1 MGNPLLKRPFS
12 ALMSTRK
19 ITLQEIADM
28 AGVSIATV
36 SRVINQNGRFS
47 KETEKRVRAIIEKYD
62 YRPNQI
68 ARSLRVKKA
77 KLIGIIVPDVTNEF
91 FAMMSLELQLQL
103 LKHDYV
109 SVICNTNESGIIAAK
124 HLSML
129 KSQLV
134 SGIIYITH
142 DSYEENNFLNVPTVF
157 IDRHPISSKL
167 DNGHVFIE
175 SENLQGGYMATKH
188 LIEKGCR
195 RIAIVFLRGS
205 ISSHLSRY
213 EGYER
218 ALSDAG
224 IDHDKTLVIPVDIVS
239 FEEGY
244 QLTRQLFDKP
254 NNIDGIFFTSDILA
268 QGALRAISEY
278 EILVPDQIKIVGF
291 DDISASAFC
300 SPPLTTI
307 HQSVDQIAEM
317 AVEKL
322 IAMMTENKTGRFIN
336 KVPVQLIVRGST

>member
-12 ALMSTRK
+12 ALMSIRK

-47 KETEKRVRAIIEKYD
+47 KETEKRVRAIIEEYD

-175 SENLQGGYMATKH
+175 SESPGRLH
-188 LIEKGCR
+188 
-195 RIAIVFLRGS
+195 
-205 ISSHLSRY
+205 
-213 EGYER
+213 GYE
-218 ALSDAG
+218 
-224 IDHDKTLVIPVDIVS
+224 TL
-239 FEEGY
+239 
-244 QLTRQLFDKP
+244 
-254 NNIDGIFFTSDILA
+254 N
-268 QGALRAISEY
+268 
-278 EILVPDQIKIVGF
+278 
-291 DDISASAFC
+291 
-300 SPPLTTI
+300 
-307 HQSVDQIAEM
+307 
-317 AVEKL
+317 
-322 IAMMTENKTGRFIN
+322 
-336 KVPVQLIVRGST
+336 